1 MLRTIGTGYRGDDNL
16 TVTLNSF
23 IKTETD
29 GSYRYTFNY
38 TLKNENVNTE
48 ISEGTWKIFKT
59 GGGGTPQ
66 YGSFNNLF
74 YNGTR
79 TRTYT
84 FEVLKNVNYLYIAYH
99 SDVFFQDTPAG
110 NALVFALP

>member
-1 MLRTIGTGYRGDDNL
+1 M

-23 IKTETD
+23 TKTETD

-38 TLKNENVNTE
+38 TLKNENVDTE

-59 GGGGTPQ
+59 DGGGTPQ

-84 FEVLKNVNYLYIAYH
+84 FEVLKNVSYLYIAYH
-99 SDVFFQDTPAG
+99 SEIFFEDTPPG
-110 NALVFALP
+110 SALVFALP